1 MQHQKNFFIDT
12 VSRKNKFFKNKK
24 TEKLMEENG
33 VSFRHVLKNLNCSC
47 LLCGK
52 KYSEKAK
59 LYRHLRDVHHH
70 KIVLPVTIHFC
81 HICYKGFANK
91 TNVRRHISDVHDGMK
106 NCSENANPSHQHL
119 SMVLVKHHFC
129 QICNRGFSCKKN
141 VLRHISAVHDGVKNF
156 LCLVCDRAF
165 SLKDNLMRHIFNVHK
180 VLNNRNEYVQVQTS
194 QENNDNNLRA
204 QSFTSSFVSDKT

>member
-1 MQHQKNFFIDT
+1 
-12 VSRKNKFFKNKK
+12 
-24 TEKLMEENG
+24 MEENG

-52 KYSEKAK
+52 KYSEKTN

-91 TNVRRHISDVHDGMK
+91 VNV
-106 NCSENANPSHQHL
+106 
-119 SMVLVKHHFC
+119 F
-129 QICNRGFSCKKN
+129 
-141 VLRHISAVHDGVKNF
+141 RHISAVHDGVKNF

-165 SLKDNLMRHIFNVHK
+165 SLKDNLMRHIFKVHK
-180 VLNNRNEYVQVQTS
+180 VSNNRNEYVQVQTS

>member
-1 MQHQKNFFIDT
+1 
-12 VSRKNKFFKNKK
+12 
-24 TEKLMEENG
+24 MEENG

-70 KIVLPVTIHFC
+70 KIVLPVTIYFC
-81 HICYKGFANK
+81 HICYKGFASK
-91 TNVRRHISDVHDGMK
+91 KNVLRHISAVHEG
-106 NCSENANPSHQHL
+106 
-119 SMVLVKHHFC
+119 VKFFC
-129 QICNRGFSCKKN
+129 QICNRGFSCKGN
-141 VLRHISAVHDGVKNF
+141 VLRHISVVHNGVKKF

-165 SLKDNLMRHIFNVHK
+165 LSKGDLKKHIINVHK
-180 VLNNRNEYVQVQTS
+180 VSNNWNEYVQVQTS
-194 QENNDNNLRA
+194 QENNLRA

>member
-12 VSRKNKFFKNKK
+12 VSKKNQFFKNKK

-70 KIVLPVTIHFC
+70 KIVLPVTIYFC
-81 HICYKGFANK
+81 HICYKGFASK
-91 TNVRRHISDVHDGMK
+91 KNVLRHISAVHEG
-106 NCSENANPSHQHL
+106 
-119 SMVLVKHHFC
+119 VKFFC
-129 QICNRGFSCKKN
+129 QICNRGFSCKGN
-141 VLRHISAVHDGVKNF
+141 VLRHISVVHDGVKKF

-165 SLKDNLMRHIFNVHK
+165 LSKGDLKKHIINVHK
-180 VLNNRNEYVQVQTS
+180 VSNNWNEYVQVQTS

>member
-12 VSRKNKFFKNKK
+12 VSKKNQFFKNKK

-52 KYSEKAK
+52 KYSEKTN

-70 KIVLPVTIHFC
+70 KIVLPLAIPFC
-81 HICYKGFANK
+81 HICYKGFSSK
-91 TNVRRHISDVHDGMK
+91 TNVR
-106 NCSENANPSHQHL
+106 
-119 SMVLVKHHFC
+119 
-129 QICNRGFSCKKN
+129 
-141 VLRHISAVHDGVKNF
+141 RHISAVHDGVKNF
-156 LCLVCDRAF
+156 LCLVCDRTF

-180 VLNNRNEYVQVQTS
+180 VSNNRNEYVQVQTS

>member
-1 MQHQKNFFIDT
+1 
-12 VSRKNKFFKNKK
+12 
-24 TEKLMEENG
+24 MEENG

-81 HICYKGFANK
+81 HICYVGFARK
-91 TNVRRHISDVHDGMK
+91 RNVRRHIFAVHDG
-106 NCSENANPSHQHL
+106 
-119 SMVLVKHHFC
+119 VKKCYSPKLDHHHHSKVVHHSFC
-129 QICNRGFSCKKN
+129 QICHRGFTQEGN
-141 VLRHISAVHDGVKNF
+141 LHQHISAVHDGVKNF
-156 LCLVCDRAF
+156 LCLICDRAF
-165 SLKDNLMRHIFNVHK
+165 SVKGNLKKHVINVHK
-180 VLNNRNEYVQVQTS
+180 VSNNWNEYVQVQTS

>member
-1 MQHQKNFFIDT
+1 
-12 VSRKNKFFKNKK
+12 
-24 TEKLMEENG
+24 MEENG

-52 KYSEKAK
+52 KYSEKTN

-91 TNVRRHISDVHDGMK
+91 VNVFRHISAVHEG
-106 NCSENANPSHQHL
+106 
-119 SMVLVKHHFC
+119 VKLFF

-180 VLNNRNEYVQVQTS
+180 VSNNRNEYVQVQTS